1 MMVQKYVY
9 NNFNT
14 YYFNCLVNILLQWIH
29 NVGYVF
35 IPNVQVYCYCLMH
48 GQSNAVEGYYQDS
61 LSHCDTQSFIK
72 RNYRFLPGVKATIT
86 TSTYP
91 NSPEIYRTL
100 AKFGFS
106 IYSYVKVYNI
116 PACHK
121 WNPTHSAIPDP
132 LHWRTLLQQL
142 DSSCYL
148 WKHKSKFGCE
158 LWNLMGWFPLNSNR
172 NVLG

>member
-1 MMVQKYVY
+1 MYSFPTCKCIVTVWCTANPTLWKVIIKIDTVM
-9 NNFNT
+9 
-14 YYFNCLVNILLQWIH
+14 
-29 NVGYVF
+29 
-35 IPNVQVYCYCLMH
+35 PNL
-48 GQSNAVEGYYQDS
+48 
-61 LSHCDTQSFIK
+61 FIK
-72 RNYRFLPGVKATIT
+72 RNYRFLPGVKAKIT
-86 TSTYP
+86 PSTYP

-100 AKFGFS
+100 AKFEFS
-106 IYSYVKVYNI
+106 IYSYAKVYNI

-121 WNPTHSAIPDP
+121 RNPTHSAIPDP

-158 LWNLMGWFPLNSNR
+158 LWNLMGWFSLNSNR